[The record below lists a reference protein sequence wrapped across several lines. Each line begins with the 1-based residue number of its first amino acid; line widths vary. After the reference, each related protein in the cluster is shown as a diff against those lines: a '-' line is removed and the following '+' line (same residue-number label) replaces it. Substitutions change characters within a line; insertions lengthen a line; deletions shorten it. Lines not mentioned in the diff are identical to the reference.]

1 MTVMVTKKQKLY
13 QQIIGIL
20 SVVSVFA
27 IVLLSTYSSSYSKG
41 PNNLL
46 AGWVGVRGLPISSI
60 MITLVLALVGK
71 KVAGFVTSLIN
82 TIFTIITVVIDI
94 RYSTPQIGLW
104 IDLILAISISVVC
117 LLTIFDKTNDYE
129 NSYYLEKRDSIMLSV
144 FTFSIIGAYYFMNMT
159 IQNFW
164 GRLNE
169 LGSINFFA
177 AFTVSDGELGILHVA
192 IAVLIMVAL
201 FFAWTKKNKIFFC
214 VDMALAVLCLIM
226 VFEHFDM
233 PYRTINFWI
242 VLVLL
247 ILETVFAILIFRN
260 HIKPNYTK
268 KIAELEILKQNGVI
282 NEEEYLKKKKEYTEQ
297 RNG

>member
-1 MTVMVTKKQKLY
+1 MTVMITKKQKLY

-214 VDMALAVLCLIM
+214 VDMAFDYFVPGDPGLSFAQTHWFSFLTQQYA
-226 VFEHFDM
+226 FEIH
-233 PYRTINFWI
+233 P
-242 VLVLL
+242 
-247 ILETVFAILIFRN
+247 
-260 HIKPNYTK
+260 
-268 KIAELEILKQNGVI
+268 
-282 NEEEYLKKKKEYTEQ
+282 
-297 RNG
+297 